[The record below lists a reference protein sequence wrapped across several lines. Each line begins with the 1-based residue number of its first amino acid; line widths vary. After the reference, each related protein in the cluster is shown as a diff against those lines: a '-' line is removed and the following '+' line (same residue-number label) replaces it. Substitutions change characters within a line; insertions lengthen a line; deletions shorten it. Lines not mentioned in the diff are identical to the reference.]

1 MVRLELSTHT
11 KTEENTMKIGIIG
24 AGKMGSGLGKIWAK
38 NGHELMF
45 SFSHDEQKLKELAAS
60 VSATAQVGTSAAAVQ
75 FADVVLLAVPWGAV
89 SEALQAA
96 GSLEGKILFSCVNA
110 LKPDMSGM
118 AVGTTTSAAEE
129 ISKLAP
135 GARVVEGLP
144 LFAEVL
150 QSGDTSFNGE
160 KATVFYCG
168 DDSEAKTIV
177 AGLLEETA
185 VEAIDIGG
193 LSTARYLEPAMMLL
207 IQLAYMKQMG
217 QVAFKL
223 LRR

>member
-1 MVRLELSTHT
+1 
-11 KTEENTMKIGIIG
+11 MKIGIIG
-24 AGKMGSGLGKIWAK
+24 AGNMGSGLGKIWAK

-45 SFSHDEQKLKELAAS
+45 SFSHNEQKLKELAAS

-89 SEALQAA
+89 PEALQAA
-96 GSLEGKILFSCVNA
+96 GSLEDKILFSCVNA

-129 ISKLAP
+129 IAKLAP

-168 DDSEAKTIV
+168 DDPEAKTIV

>member
-1 MVRLELSTHT
+1 
-11 KTEENTMKIGIIG
+11 MKIGIIG
-24 AGKMGSGLGKIWAK
+24 GGNMGNGLGKFWAK
-38 NGHELMF
+38 NGHQLMF
-45 SFSHDEQKLKELAAS
+45 SFSRNEQKLRDLAAS
-60 VSATAQVGTSAAAVQ
+60 VSDTAQVGTPAEAVQ
-75 FADVVLLAVPWGAV
+75 FADVVLLAVPWAAV
-89 SEALQAA
+89 PEALQAV

-129 ISKLAP
+129 IAKLAP

-150 QSGDTSFNGE
+150 QSGSTHFDAQE
-160 KATVFYCG
+160 ATVFYCG
-168 DDSEAKTIV
+168 DDTEAKSVV
-177 AGLLEETA
+177 AELLKETA
-185 VEAIDIGG
+185 VEAIDVGG
-193 LSTARYLEPAMMLL
+193 LSAARYIEPAMMML
-207 IQLAYMKQMG
+207 IQLAYTQQMG

>member
-1 MVRLELSTHT
+1 
-11 KTEENTMKIGIIG
+11 
-24 AGKMGSGLGKIWAK
+24 
-38 NGHELMF
+38 
-45 SFSHDEQKLKELAAS
+45 
-60 VSATAQVGTSAAAVQ
+60 
-75 FADVVLLAVPWGAV
+75 
-89 SEALQAA
+89 LQA
-96 GSLEGKILFSCVNA
+96 
-110 LKPDMSGM
+110 
-118 AVGTTTSAAEE
+118 
-129 ISKLAP
+129 
-135 GARVVEGLP
+135 
-144 LFAEVL
+144 
-150 QSGDTSFNGE
+150 GDASFNGE

-207 IQLAYMKQMG
+207 IQLAYMQQMG